1 MILKEEEIREYA
13 KYAARV
19 REIVQAEIDRVY
31 GRTDPYLLSEI
42 SRSATMPIGIWM
54 SYHADIL
61 PEEKEMSPEEM
72 KEKLSKLSEKFEL
85 IESNGFLMPKR
96 NLEYTEFQSLK
107 NALIPLGY
115 RYKLGRGFVKA

>member
-1 MILKEEEIREYA
+1 MIPKEEEIREYA

-54 SYHADIL
+54 SYHAD
-61 PEEKEMSPEEM
+61 PPSEQKEMSPEEVK
-72 KEKLSKLSEKFEL
+72 KELGKLSAKFEL
-85 IESNGFLMPKR
+85 IESNGFLRPKR
-96 NLEYTEFQSLK
+96 NLEYTDFQSLK
-107 NALIPLGY
+107 NSLAPLGY
-115 RYKLGRGFVKA
+115 RYEPGRGFVKT